1 MSILR
6 LWVIGSVFVAA
17 LIVLA
22 GWFLGVQPRLAE
34 VTAANSERQTVAETN
49 AQYEAVLVE
58 LRELSE
64 NLPALQRDLDDIRV
78 EIPQDPELPSLLG
91 QLNALAVAS
100 GVSLNE
106 VTTDPPRLIESE
118 ATTALG
124 ITDLVAIPVR
134 ISALGPPEGLAQF
147 MKAAQFGPRLLWV
160 GRFSTG
166 DDAESGRVTLEGYI
180 FVLPE
185 EGATLPAVDEG
196 AVEGES
202 PAVDP
207 SAAPVDPSAEPSTSP
222 SP

>member
-6 LWVIGSVFVAA
+6 LWVIGSAFVAV
-17 LIVLA
+17 LILVA

-34 VTAANSERQTVAETN
+34 VGTATSERLAVAATN
-49 AQYEAVLVE
+49 DEYEAVLVE

-64 NLPALQRDLDDIRV
+64 NLPALQRELDAIRV
-78 EIPQDPELPSLLG
+78 ELPDEPALPELLG
-91 QLNALAVAS
+91 QLNEIAVGA

-106 VTTDPPRLIESE
+106 VATEPPRIIVSE
-118 ATTALG
+118 ATEALG

-134 ISALGPPEGLAQF
+134 VSAIGSPEGLAQF

-160 GRFSTG
+160 GSFSTG
-166 DDAESGRVTLEGYI
+166 DDAESGRVTLQGLI

-185 EGATLPAVDEG
+185 EGAALPAVGDGTTE
-196 AVEGES
+196 A
-202 PAVDP
+202 PATEPPADP
-207 SAAPVDPSAEPSTSP
+207 STEPSTSP

>member
-6 LWVIGSVFVAA
+6 LWILGSAFVA
-17 LIVLA
+17 VLVLLF
-22 GWFLGVQPRLAE
+22 GWFVGVQPRLAE
-34 VTAANSERQTVAETN
+34 ADAANAERANVATIN
-49 AQYEAVLVE
+49 DGYEAVLIE

-64 NLPALQRDLDDIRV
+64 NLPALQQELDALRV
-78 EIPQDPELPSLLG
+78 EIPQEPELSTYLG
-91 QLNALAVAS
+91 QLNQLAESS

-106 VTTDPPRLIESE
+106 VTANPPVLVDP
-118 ATTALG
+118 ALLEQYG
-124 ITDLVAIPVR
+124 VTGLVGIPVT

-196 AVEGES
+196 AVEGEA

-207 SAAPVDPSAEPSTSP
+207 SAPTTDPSTSP